1 MFISPNMQGAPTPDQ
16 FWAKLK
22 YKNDDRSTGEVAAW
36 HPLLAHSAD
45 VAAVT
50 KALLTRTILD
60 DRLARLIGWEMLT
73 DVHIARLGVFAALHD
88 AGKVNQGFQ
97 NIAFGAQPTADH
109 VRSMVGVLN
118 APEPMRWLEPLPLA
132 AMMEWFGESD
142 PERALIRFLLA
153 TWGHHGKPVSDHGC
167 SFEKRLWAPTEA
179 RDPVAGLQHIADHV
193 HRWFP
198 DAFERQARSFPADPA
213 LQHAFNG
220 ILTLADWIGSDTR
233 FFGYAPEEN
242 VMVRARDRAAEAIDA
257 LFLDAGATRSALNGP
272 VGFSPILG
280 EWDPYPIQ
288 SAVRSLP
295 IHENGSL
302 AILESDTG
310 SGKTEAA
317 IACFMRLFQKGLV
330 DGMYFAV
337 PTRSAATQLHGRVTR
352 AVARIFPDIAQR
364 PPVVQ
369 AVPGYV
375 KADDSEGTRLPGFE
389 VRWDEDIEHRGWAA
403 ETSKRYLAAPIA
415 VGTIDQVLLSALQ
428 ASHAHMRAAA
438 LLRHFIVIDEVH
450 ASDVYMTAI
459 TDRVLDQHL
468 AAGGH
473 ALLMSATLG
482 ASARVHLA
490 TGGQGEVPSLESA
503 VDTAYP
509 LVTHVDS
516 NRQSPEST
524 YAASSG
530 SQKTVASSLHPT
542 ANDPNAI
549 ATRAIEAA
557 RNGARVLVIRNLV
570 DDCRAVQH
578 ELEAAATDDTD
589 LLFGIQG
596 TPAPHHSRFAPDD
609 RKALDTRIEQVFG
622 AGERPTDRG
631 CVVVATQTVEQSLDI
646 DADLLV
652 TDLCP
657 MDVLLQRIGRLHRHS
672 RSRPAGYKRARC
684 WVLTPAERDLTP
696 AITNE
701 GKGWQ
706 GPHGLGTV
714 YRDLRMIEA
723 AWRVLEDGGPWQ
735 IPHDNRRLVEEATH
749 PEVLRAIVEAG
760 SDRWIA
766 HQKDIMGQDYADRV
780 MHDLASIDRSKPFGE
795 ELFGADIDQIKTRLG
810 QDDYRVLLPESVPGP
825 FGAPINELSI
835 SAWQLDEPPETEEA
849 SDVTP
854 FNGGFQ
860 FVFCG
865 HMFRYDRFGLTST
878 H

>member
-1 MFISPNMQGAPTPDQ
+1 MNGPPLPHQ

-22 YKNDDRSTGEVAAW
+22 YKDDDRSTGIITGW
-36 HPLLAHSAD
+36 HPLVAHSAD

-50 KALLTRTILD
+50 EALLTRTILG
-60 DRLARLIGWEMLT
+60 DRLARLIGWDTLT
-73 DVHIARLGVFAALHD
+73 DVHVARLGIFAALHD

-97 NIAFGAQPTADH
+97 NMAFDAKPTADH
-109 VRSMVGVLN
+109 VRPMIGVLK
-118 APEPMRWLEPLPLA
+118 ATAPMRWLQPLPLA
-132 AMMEWFGESD
+132 DMLPWFGGRD
-142 PERALIRFLLA
+142 PEGALIRFLLA

-167 SFEKRLWAPTEA
+167 SFEKRLWAATEA
-179 RDPVAGLQHIADHV
+179 RDPAAGLQHLADPV
-193 HRWFP
+193 RRWFP
-198 DAFERQARSFPADPA
+198 ESFAEDAQPFPADPA

-220 ILTLADWIGSDTR
+220 VLTLADWIGSDTR
-233 FFGYAPEEN
+233 FFDYASEEGAIA
-242 VMVRARDRAAEAIDA
+242 RARDRATEAIDA
-257 LFLDAGATRSALNGP
+257 LFLDADAPRSALSRP
-272 VGFSPILG
+272 VGFRPILG
-280 EWDPYPIQ
+280 DWDPYPIQ
-288 SAVRSLP
+288 DAVRSLP
-295 IHENGSL
+295 IYENGSL

-317 IACFMRLFQKGLV
+317 LARFMRLFQAGQV

-337 PTRSAATQLHGRVTR
+337 PTRSAATQLHERVTR
-352 AVARIFPDIAQR
+352 VVARIFPDNAQR

-375 KADDSEGTRLPGFE
+375 KADDTEATRLPGFE

-438 LLRHFIVIDEVH
+438 LLRHFLVIDEVH

-490 TGGQGEVPSLESA
+490 TGGRGEVPSLDAA

-509 LVTHVDS
+509 LVTHVDAT
-516 NRQSPEST
+516 RASPET
-524 YAASSG
+524 THAASSG
-530 SQKTVASSLHPT
+530 KQKTVASSLHPI
-542 ANDPNAI
+542 ANDPDAI
-549 ATRAIEAA
+549 AAHAAEAA
-557 RNGARVLVIRNLV
+557 RDGARVLVIRNLV
-570 DDCRAVQH
+570 DDCRAIQH
-578 ELEAAATDDTD
+578 ALEAAADDDTD
-589 LLFGIQG
+589 LLFAIRG

-609 RKALDTRIEQVFG
+609 RKVLDTRIEQMFG
-622 AGERPTDRG
+622 SDDRSPDEG

-646 DADLLV
+646 DADLLL

-657 MDVLLQRIGRLHRHS
+657 MDVLLQRIGRLHRHD
-672 RSRPAGYKRARC
+672 RPRPAGYETARC
-684 WVLTPAERDLTP
+684 WVLTPAKRDLTP

-723 AWRVLEDGGPWQ
+723 AWRVLEAGGPWQ
-735 IPHDNRRLVEEATH
+735 IPRHNRRLVEEATH
-749 PEVLRAIVEAG
+749 PDVLRAIVEEG
-760 SDRWIA
+760 GDRWTA
-766 HQKDIMGQDYADRV
+766 HQTHIMGQDYADRV

-810 QDDYRVLLPESVPGP
+810 QNDYRVLLPEAVLGP
-825 FGAPINELSI
+825 FGAPIDELSV
-835 SAWQLDEPPETEEA
+835 SAWQLDEPPESEEA

-854 FNGGFQ
+854 FDGGFR

-865 HMFRYDRFGLTST
+865 HTFRYGRLGLACISNE
-878 H
+878 